1 MQVRHRMIRILLSLF
16 LAALLAG
23 GGAAGA
29 GESAQGVDFAASVAL
44 DMSSE
49 TVKAEARVHIF
60 VDGDTTHFNVS
71 DGAFPYGI
79 LKARYIGVNT
89 PESTGKVEPWGKQ
102 AARFT
107 REKLE
112 GAAGIIVESDT
123 GEWNTDSTGS
133 RTLVW
138 VWYTP
143 DGTHWRNLNIELL
156 QEGLAIANSS
166 AQNRYGDTCMA
177 AIAQARSAGLRVY
190 SGERDPEFYYGDAVE
205 VTLRE
210 LRLNAGSYEGVKVAF
225 EGVVTVNHSNSVYVE
240 ALDEE
245 TGLHFGLPV
254 YYGYNLSGGGMEILR
269 AGNLVRIVG
278 TFQYYE
284 AGDAWQVSGIAYRMM
299 KPDDP
304 GNIRLISSG
313 HDIPWTETDAAVL
326 MEGTVAVE
334 PDEEDEGY
342 EEYEEFD
349 RAFLSQATT
358 VTVSPLTVQGG
369 YTSIPG
375 TATLWCLSGGTT
387 VQLYLDGALNESGVP
402 YTVDELRGK
411 TVSVRGVV
419 GKNNGEY
426 QIYVLTPDGLKVL
439 Q

>member
-1 MQVRHRMIRILLSLF
+1 MQVRYRMIRVLLSLI

-29 GESAQGVDFAASVAL
+29 EEAHSVDFAASVAL

-49 TVKAEARVHIF
+49 TVKAEARVHSY
-60 VDGDTTHFNVS
+60 VDGDTVHFTVS
-71 DGAFPYGI
+71 DGAFPNGI
-79 LKARYIGVNT
+79 LKARYIGINT

-107 REKLE
+107 RERLE

-123 GEWNTDSTGS
+123 GKWNTDSTGS

-166 AQNRYGDTCMA
+166 AQNRYGETCMA
-177 AIAQARSAGLRVY
+177 AIAQARAAGLRVY

-210 LRLNAGSYEGVKVAF
+210 LRLNAGFYEGVKVAF

-269 AGNLVRIVG
+269 AGNLVCIVG

-284 AGDAWQVSGIAYRMM
+284 AGGVWQVSGITYRMM

-313 HDIPWTETDAAVL
+313 HEIPWTETDAAVL
-326 MEGTVAVE
+326 MEGVVALL
-334 PDEEDEGY
+334 PDEEDEDFP
-342 EEYEEFD
+342 EAEEFD
-349 RAFLSQATT
+349 RAYLSQATT

-375 TATLWCLSGGTT
+375 TATLWCLSGGTE
-387 VQLYLDGALNESGVP
+387 VQLYLDGALNENGVP
-402 YTVDELRGK
+402 YTVEELRGK

-419 GKNNGEY
+419 GKYNGEY
-426 QIYVLTPDGLKVL
+426 QIYVLTPDGLTVL

>member
-1 MQVRHRMIRILLSLF
+1 MQVRHRIIRVLLSLL

-23 GGAAGA
+23 GGSAGA
-29 GESAQGVDFAASVAL
+29 EEAQSVDYAASVAP

-49 TVKAEARVHIF
+49 TVKAEARVHIY
-60 VDGDTTHFNVS
+60 VDGDTTHFTVS
-71 DGAFPYGI
+71 DSAFPYGI

-107 REKLE
+107 RERLE
-112 GAAGIIVESDT
+112 SAAGIIVESDT
-123 GEWNTDSTGS
+123 GKWNTDSTGS

-138 VWYTP
+138 VWYTQ

-177 AIAQARSAGLRVY
+177 AIAQARAAGLRVY
-190 SGERDPEFYYGDAVE
+190 SGERDPDFYYGDAME

-210 LRLNAGSYEGVKVAF
+210 LRINAGSYDGVKVAF

-240 ALDEE
+240 AYDEE
-245 TGLHFGLPV
+245 TGLHFGMPV

-284 AGDAWQVSGIAYRMM
+284 AGGVWQVSGITYRMM

-313 HDIPWTETDAAVL
+313 HEIPWTETDAAVL
-326 MEGTVAVE
+326 MEGVVALE
-334 PDEEDEGY
+334 PDGEDEAFSEA
-342 EEYEEFD
+342 EEYD
-349 RAFLSQATT
+349 RAFLSLATT

-369 YTSIPG
+369 YTTASG
-375 TATLWCLSGGTT
+375 TATLWCLSGGTE

-411 TVSVRGVV
+411 TVSVRGIV
-419 GKNNGEY
+419 GQHNGEY
-426 QIYVLTPDGLKVL
+426 QVYVLTPDGLEVL

>member
-1 MQVRHRMIRILLSLF
+1 MQVRHRMIRILLSLL

-29 GESAQGVDFAASVAL
+29 AEDAKPVDFAASVAL

-49 TVKAEARVHIF
+49 TVKAEARVHTY
-60 VDGDTTHFNVS
+60 VDGDTTHFTVS
-71 DGAFPYGI
+71 DSAFPYGI
-79 LKARYIGVNT
+79 LKARYIGINT

-102 AARFT
+102 ASRFT

-133 RTLVW
+133 RQLVW

-190 SGERDPEFYYGDAVE
+190 SAERDPEFYYGDAVE

-210 LRLNAGSYEGVKVAF
+210 LRLNAGFYEGVKVAF

-240 ALDEE
+240 ALDGE

-269 AGNLVRIVG
+269 AGNLVRIIG

-284 AGDAWQVSGIAYRMM
+284 AGGAWQVAGITYRMM

-313 HDIPWTETDAAVL
+313 HGIPWTETDAAVL
-326 MEGTVAVE
+326 MEGTVALE
-334 PDEEDEGY
+334 PGEEDEGY
-342 EEYEEFD
+342 EEYGEFD

-358 VTVSPLTVQGG
+358 VAVSPLTVQGG

-375 TATLWCLSGGTT
+375 TATLWCLSGRTE
-387 VQLYLDGALNESGVP
+387 VQLHLDGALNENGVP

-419 GKNNGEY
+419 GKYNGDY
-426 QIYVLTPDGLKVL
+426 QIDVFTPDGLKVL

>member
-1 MQVRHRMIRILLSLF
+1 MIRVLLSLF

-29 GESAQGVDFAASVAL
+29 EEAQSVDYAASVAL

-49 TVKAEARVHIF
+49 TVKAEARVHTC
-60 VDGDTTHFNVS
+60 VDGDTTHFTVS
-71 DGAFPYGI
+71 DGAFPNGI
-79 LKARYIGVNT
+79 LRARYIGVNT

-107 REKLE
+107 RERLE
-112 GAAGIIVESDT
+112 SAAGIIVESDT
-123 GEWNTDSTGS
+123 GKWNTDSTGS

-177 AIAQARSAGLRVY
+177 AIAQARAAGLRVY

-210 LRLNAGSYEGVKVAF
+210 LRLNSGSYEGVKVAF

-240 ALDEE
+240 ALDGE
-245 TGLHFGLPV
+245 TGLYFGLPV

-284 AGDAWQVSGIAYRMM
+284 AGGVWQVSGITYRMM

-313 HDIPWTETDAAVL
+313 HEIPWTETDAAVL
-326 MEGTVAVE
+326 MEGVVALE
-334 PDEEDEGY
+334 PDGEDEEFREA
-342 EEYEEFD
+342 EEYD
-349 RAFLSQATT
+349 RAFLSLATT

-369 YTSIPG
+369 YTSASG
-375 TATLWCLSGGTT
+375 TATLWCLSGGTE
-387 VQLYLDGALNESGVP
+387 VQLYLDGTLNESGVP

-411 TVSVRGVV
+411 TVLVRGIV
-419 GKNNGEY
+419 GQHNGEY
-426 QIYVLTPDGLKVL
+426 QIYVLTPDGLEVL

>member
-1 MQVRHRMIRILLSLF
+1 MQVRHRMIRILLSLL

-23 GGAAGA
+23 GGAAGVA
-29 GESAQGVDFAASVAL
+29 EDAKPVDFAASVAL

-49 TVKAEARVHIF
+49 TVKAEARVHTY
-60 VDGDTTHFNVS
+60 VDGDTTHFTVS
-71 DGAFPYGI
+71 DSAFPYGI
-79 LKARYIGVNT
+79 LKARYIGINT

-102 AARFT
+102 ASRFT

-133 RTLVW
+133 RQLVW

-284 AGDAWQVSGIAYRMM
+284 AGGAWQVAGITYRMM

-313 HDIPWTETDAAVL
+313 HGIPWTETDAAVL
-326 MEGTVAVE
+326 MEGTVALE
-334 PDEEDEGY
+334 PGEEDEGY
-342 EEYEEFD
+342 EEYGEFD

-358 VTVSPLTVQGG
+358 VAVSPLTVQGG

-375 TATLWCLSGGTT
+375 TATLWCLSGRTE
-387 VQLYLDGALNESGVP
+387 VQLHLDGALNENGVP

-419 GKNNGEY
+419 GKYNGDY
-426 QIYVLTPDGLKVL
+426 QIDVFTPDGLKVL

>member
-1 MQVRHRMIRILLSLF
+1 MQVRHRIIRVLLSLF

-23 GGAAGA
+23 GGIAGA
-29 GESAQGVDFAASVAL
+29 EEAQSVDYAASVAL

-49 TVKAEARVHIF
+49 TVKAEARVHTC
-60 VDGDTTHFNVS
+60 VDGDTTHFTVS
-71 DGAFPYGI
+71 DGAFPNGI
-79 LKARYIGVNT
+79 LRARYIGVNT

-107 REKLE
+107 RERLE
-112 GAAGIIVESDT
+112 SAAGIIVESDT
-123 GEWNTDSTGS
+123 GKWNTDSTGS

-166 AQNRYGDTCMA
+166 AQNRYGETCMA
-177 AIAQARSAGLRVY
+177 AIAQARAAGLRVY

-210 LRLNAGSYEGVKVAF
+210 LRLNSGSYEGVKVAF

-240 ALDEE
+240 ALDGE
-245 TGLHFGLPV
+245 TGLYFGLPV

-284 AGDAWQVSGIAYRMM
+284 AGGVWQVSGITYRMM

-313 HDIPWTETDAAVL
+313 HEIPWTETDAAVL
-326 MEGTVAVE
+326 MEGVVALE
-334 PDEEDEGY
+334 PDGEDDAFSEA
-342 EEYEEFD
+342 EEFD
-349 RAFLSQATT
+349 RAFLSLATT

-369 YTSIPG
+369 YTSASG
-375 TATLWCLSGGTT
+375 TATLWCLSGGTE

-411 TVSVRGVV
+411 TVLVRGIV
-419 GKNNGEY
+419 GQHNGEY
-426 QIYVLTPDGLKVL
+426 QIYVLTPDGLEVL

>member
-1 MQVRHRMIRILLSLF
+1 MQVRHRMIRILLSLL

-23 GGAAGA
+23 GGAAGVA
-29 GESAQGVDFAASVAL
+29 EDAKPVDFAASVAL

-49 TVKAEARVHIF
+49 TVKAEARVHTY
-60 VDGDTTHFNVS
+60 VDGDTTHFTVS
-71 DGAFPYGI
+71 DSAFPYGI
-79 LKARYIGVNT
+79 LKARYIGINT

-102 AARFT
+102 ASRFT

-133 RTLVW
+133 RQLVW

-190 SGERDPEFYYGDAVE
+190 SAERDPEFYYGDAVE

-210 LRLNAGSYEGVKVAF
+210 LRLNAGFYEGVKVAF

-240 ALDEE
+240 ALDGE

-284 AGDAWQVSGIAYRMM
+284 AGGAWQVAGITYRMM

-313 HDIPWTETDAAVL
+313 HGIPWTETDAAVL
-326 MEGTVAVE
+326 MEGTVALE
-334 PDEEDEGY
+334 PGEEDEGY
-342 EEYEEFD
+342 EEYGEFD

-358 VTVSPLTVQGG
+358 VAVSPLTVQGG

-375 TATLWCLSGGTT
+375 TATLWCLSGRTE
-387 VQLYLDGALNESGVP
+387 VQLHLDGALNENGVP

-419 GKNNGEY
+419 GKYNGDY
-426 QIYVLTPDGLKVL
+426 QIDVFTPDGLKVL

>member
-1 MQVRHRMIRILLSLF
+1 MQVRHRMIRILLSLL

-23 GGAAGA
+23 GGAAGVA
-29 GESAQGVDFAASVAL
+29 EDAKPVDFAASVAL

-49 TVKAEARVHIF
+49 TVKAEARVHTY
-60 VDGDTTHFNVS
+60 VDGDTTHFTVS
-71 DGAFPYGI
+71 DSAFPYGI
-79 LKARYIGVNT
+79 LKARYIGINT

-107 REKLE
+107 RDKLE
-112 GAAGIIVESDT
+112 SAAAILIESDT

-138 VWYTP
+138 VWYSP

-166 AQNRYGDTCMA
+166 AQNRYGETCMA
-177 AIAQARSAGLRVY
+177 AIAQARAAGLRVY

-210 LRLNAGSYEGVKVAF
+210 LRLNAGFYEGVKVAF

-240 ALDEE
+240 ALDGE

-284 AGDAWQVSGIAYRMM
+284 AGGAWQVAGITYRMM

-313 HDIPWTETDAAVL
+313 HGIPWTETDAAVL
-326 MEGTVAVE
+326 MEGTVALE
-334 PDEEDEGY
+334 PGEEDEGY
-342 EEYEEFD
+342 EEFEEFD
-349 RAFLSQATT
+349 RAYLSQATT

-369 YTSIPG
+369 YTSAPG
-375 TATLWCLSGGTT
+375 MAGHAESPGVAQRCGARSKSLLGG
-387 VQLYLDGALNESGVP
+387 
-402 YTVDELRGK
+402 
-411 TVSVRGVV
+411 
-419 GKNNGEY
+419 
-426 QIYVLTPDGLKVL
+426 
-439 Q
+439 

>member
-1 MQVRHRMIRILLSLF
+1 MQVRHRMIRVLLSLF

-29 GESAQGVDFAASVAL
+29 EEAQSVDYAASVAL

-49 TVKAEARVHIF
+49 TVKAEARVHTC
-60 VDGDTTHFNVS
+60 VDGDTTHFTVS
-71 DGAFPYGI
+71 DGAFPNGI
-79 LKARYIGVNT
+79 LRARYIGVNT

-107 REKLE
+107 RERLE
-112 GAAGIIVESDT
+112 SAAGIIVESDT
-123 GEWNTDSTGS
+123 GKWNTDSTGS

-177 AIAQARSAGLRVY
+177 AIAQARAAGLRVY

-210 LRLNAGSYEGVKVAF
+210 LRLNSGSYEGVKVAF

-240 ALDEE
+240 ALDGE
-245 TGLHFGLPV
+245 TGLYFGLPV

-284 AGDAWQVSGIAYRMM
+284 AGGVWQVSGITYRMM

-313 HDIPWTETDAAVL
+313 HEIPWTETDAAVL
-326 MEGTVAVE
+326 MEGVVALE
-334 PDEEDEGY
+334 PDGEDEEFREA
-342 EEYEEFD
+342 EEYD
-349 RAFLSQATT
+349 RAFLSLATT

-369 YTSIPG
+369 YTSASG
-375 TATLWCLSGGTT
+375 TATLWCLSGGTE
-387 VQLYLDGALNESGVP
+387 VQLYLDGTLNESGVP

-411 TVSVRGVV
+411 TVLVRGIV
-419 GKNNGEY
+419 GQHNGEY
-426 QIYVLTPDGLKVL
+426 QIYVLTPDGLEVL